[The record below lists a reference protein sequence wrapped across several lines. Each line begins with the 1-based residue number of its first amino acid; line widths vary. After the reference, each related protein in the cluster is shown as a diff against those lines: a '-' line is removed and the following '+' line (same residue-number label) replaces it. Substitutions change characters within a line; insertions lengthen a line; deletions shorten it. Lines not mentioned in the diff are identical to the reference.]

1 LFGVVPKYYI
11 NDVALQHSPTGPLVY
26 LVVTAWL
33 YVALM
38 MAVAEANHPLGTLL
52 GAIVTFVL
60 YGVGPVALLMYLMGR
75 PGRRAARQA
84 REAREGAPPSVE
96 PDGGGEPAAD
106 AIAPVR
112 KEP

>member
-1 LFGVVPKYYI
+1 LFGVAPKYYT
-11 NDVALQHSPTGPLVY
+11 NDVALQHSPTRPLVY

-33 YVALM
+33 YVAVM

-52 GAIVTFVL
+52 GAVATFVL
-60 YGVGPVALLMYLMGR
+60 YGVGPVALLIYLMGR
-75 PGRRAARQA
+75 PRRRAARQE
-84 REAREGAPPSVE
+84 REAREAQAASAE